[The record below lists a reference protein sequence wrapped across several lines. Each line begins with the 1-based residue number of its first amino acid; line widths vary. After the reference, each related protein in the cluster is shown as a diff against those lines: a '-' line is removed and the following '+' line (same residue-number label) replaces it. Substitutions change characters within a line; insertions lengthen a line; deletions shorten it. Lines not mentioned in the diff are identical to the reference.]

1 MFCFERAYLLYALL
15 FVPVMVAGYI
25 LLMARDRKRWER
37 FGELVLLDGLM
48 PSRSFRM
55 RHFKF
60 SLYMLAYSCMV
71 LALANPQVGSG
82 VEKGKRQG
90 VDLMF
95 CVDVSN
101 SMLARDYSPNRL
113 GAVRQ
118 GMLSLIDRLGGDR
131 VGLVVF
137 AGKSFVQLPITSD

>member
-1 MFCFERAYLLYALL
+1 MYTNLFFFALCSTNRMAMFCFERAYLLYALL

-55 RHFKF
+55 RHFKL

-90 VDLMF
+90 INCRGHLQSVLH
-95 CVDVSN
+95 
-101 SMLARDYSPNRL
+101 
-113 GAVRQ
+113 
-118 GMLSLIDRLGGDR
+118 
-131 VGLVVF
+131 
-137 AGKSFVQLPITSD
+137 